1 MLALSGGSLAAV
13 PSGSEGNMKIRSMA
27 FAGLVG
33 VCGWAATAACSSTSV
48 PEDERDGAT
57 TDAAAADGSTS
68 DVLAPKPDATVAAD
82 ASPDSAAVADAGKD
96 ASVPVPGVP
105 TGVVVAAVPVVTT
118 VSTLAGSGEL
128 GFLDG
133 APGVARFRAPTGLCV
148 DSANNVYVADA
159 GNNRVRKI
167 TPAGVVSTLAGGT
180 QGYLDATGAA
190 ARFYD
195 PFGPAVDAAGN
206 VFVAEHFNHRIRKI
220 TAAGVVTTVAGS
232 GAADFIDG
240 TGVAAAFNHP
250 QGLAL
255 TAAGDLLVSD
265 TDNNR
270 IRKVTQAGV
279 VTTFA
284 GSGAGTHADGTGT
297 AASFSFP
304 YNVAFDSAGNA
315 YVGDQ
320 LNNRVRKITPA
331 GVVTTIAG
339 SGAADF
345 AEGTGTAAS
354 FNDPLGV
361 AVDPSGNVYVAD
373 YLNLRIRRIS
383 PVGVVTTH
391 AGGAEADYV
400 DGAGATA
407 RFNFASSVASAADGT
422 LYVGDNGNVRIRKIV
437 SSGIGRLAVSWAA
450 PSNPGGAPITKYVA
464 TAVAPGMATATCT
477 TTGATSC
484 TFERLT
490 SSVAYSVTVVA
501 TNAGGD
507 GPGSSVSAGTPN

>member
-1 MLALSGGSLAAV
+1 
-13 PSGSEGNMKIRSMA
+13 MKIRSMA

-33 VCGWAATAACSSTSV
+33 MSGWVASAACSSTTV
-48 PEDERDGAT
+48 PYEQVDAAIADGAPFE
-57 TDAAAADGSTS
+57 ASAS
-68 DVLAPKPDATVAAD
+68 DVLAPKPDANVSAD
-82 ASPDSAAVADAGKD
+82 ASPDSSSDGAAADAGRD
-96 ASVPVPGVP
+96 SSVLIPGPP
-105 TGVVVAAVPVVTT
+105 TAVVVAAVPVVTT

-128 GFLDG
+128 GFVDG

-148 DSANNVYVADA
+148 DSANNIYVADA
-159 GNNRVRKI
+159 GNNRIRKI
-167 TPAGVVSTLAGGT
+167 TPAGVVSTLAGGA
-180 QGYLDATGAA
+180 QGYLDGTGAA

-240 TGVAAAFNHP
+240 TGLAAAFNHP

-255 TAAGDLLVSD
+255 TAAGDLLVTD

-270 IRKVTQAGV
+270 IRRVTQAGV

-304 YNVAFDSAGNA
+304 YNVAFDADGNA

-320 LNNRVRKITPA
+320 LNNRVRKMTPA
-331 GVVTTIAG
+331 GVVTTLAG

-345 AEGTGTAAS
+345 AEGTGAAAS

-361 AVDPSGNVYVAD
+361 TVDPSGNVYVAD
-373 YLNLRIRRIS
+373 YINLRIRRIT
-383 PVGVVTTH
+383 PAGVVTTL

-400 DGAGATA
+400 DGAGTTA

-437 SSGIGRLAVSWAA
+437 STGIGRLDVSWTA
-450 PSNPGGAPITKYVA
+450 PASAGGAPITGYTA
-464 TAVAPGMATATCT
+464 TATAAGRATKTCT
-477 TTGATSC
+477 TTGATAC
-484 TFERLT
+484 TIGRLT
-490 SSVAYSVTVVA
+490 SGVVYAVSVVA
-501 TNAGGD
+501 ASAAGAGPASGATNGA
-507 GPGSSVSAGTPN
+507 PN